1 MKTDAQILMYNF
13 KEDERTRQ
21 ISRYLNIAG
30 ISCKTVPVTDYL
42 HPLGY
47 LFGLTGFSPSP
58 QFNLGGNFSDEML
71 VMHNFSQEQQTDFL
85 GFFHREGLVHVNL
98 KAVLTP
104 VTQHWSSLKLHDELA
119 KEHSMMHKKPR

>member
-1 MKTDAQILMYNF
+1 MKTDAQILLYNF
-13 KEDERTRQ
+13 KENERTKQ
-21 ISRYLNIAG
+21 ITRYLNIAG

-47 LFGLTGFSPSP
+47 LFGLPGFQPSP
-58 QFNLGGNFSDEML
+58 QFNLGGNFADEML
-71 VMHNFSQEQQTDFL
+71 IMHNFSQDQQTAFL
-85 GFFHREGLVHVNL
+85 NFFHTSHLTPVDL

-119 KEHSMMHKKPR
+119 KEHALMHRK

>member
-85 GFFHREGLVHVNL
+85 GFFHRNGLAPVDL
-98 KAVLTP
+98 KAGLTP
-104 VTQHWSSLKLHDELA
+104 VTQHWSSLKLHGELS
-119 KEHSMMHKKPR
+119 KEHK

>member
-1 MKTDAQILMYNF
+1 MNTQPAALLYNF
-13 KEDERTRQ
+13 NDPERLRQ
-21 ISRYLNIAG
+21 IRRYLNRQKV
-30 ISCKTVPVTDYL
+30 KTRIITAPEFL

-85 GFFHREGLVHVNL
+85 GFFHRNGLAPVDL

-104 VTQHWSSLKLHDELA
+104 VTQHWSSLKLHGELS
-119 KEHSMMHKKPR
+119 KEHTLMHKK

>member
-1 MKTDAQILMYNF
+1 MKTDAMILMYNF

-21 ISRYLNIAG
+21 ILRYLNIAG

-47 LFGLTGFSPSP
+47 LFGLPGFSPSP
-58 QFNLGGNFSDEML
+58 QFNLGGNFADEML
-71 VMHNFSQEQQTDFL
+71 VMHNFSQEQQTAFL
-85 GFFHREGLVHVNL
+85 GFFHRNGLAPVDL

-104 VTQHWSSLKLHDELA
+104 VTQHWSSLKLHGELS
-119 KEHSMMHKKPR
+119 KEHTLMHKK

>member
-1 MKTDAQILMYNF
+1 MKADVKVLMYNF
-13 KEDERTRQ
+13 REDERTRQ

-30 ISCKTVPVTDYL
+30 ISYKTVPVTDYL

-47 LFGLTGFSPSP
+47 LFGLPGFSPSP
-58 QFNLGGNFSDEML
+58 QFNLGGNFSEEML

-85 GFFHREGLVHVNL
+85 SFFHREGLTPVAL

-104 VTQHWSSLKLHDELA
+104 VTQHWSSLRLHDELS
-119 KEHSMMHKKPR
+119 KEHALMHR

>member
-1 MKTDAQILMYNF
+1 MKTDVKVLMYNF
-13 KEDERTRQ
+13 SEDERTRQ

-30 ISCKTVPVTDYL
+30 LSYKTVPVTDYL

-47 LFGLTGFSPSP
+47 LFGLPGFSPSP

-71 VMHNFSQEQQTDFL
+71 VMYNFSQEQQTAFL
-85 GFFHREGLVHVNL
+85 SFFHREGLTPVAL

-104 VTQHWSSLKLHDELA
+104 VTQHWSSLRLHDELS
-119 KEHSMMHKKPR
+119 KEHTLMHKK

>member
-85 GFFHREGLVHVNL
+85 GFFHRNGLIL
-98 KAVLTP
+98 
-104 VTQHWSSLKLHDELA
+104 
-119 KEHSMMHKKPR
+119 

>member
-1 MKTDAQILMYNF
+1 MYNF

-85 GFFHREGLVHVNL
+85 GFFHRNGLAPVDL

>member
-1 MKTDAQILMYNF
+1 MKADVKVLMYNF
-13 KEDERTRQ
+13 SEDERTRQ

-30 ISCKTVPVTDYL
+30 ISYKTVPVTDYL

-47 LFGLTGFSPSP
+47 LFGLPGFSPSP
-58 QFNLGGNFSDEML
+58 QFNLSGNFSEEML

-85 GFFHREGLVHVNL
+85 SFFHREGLTPVAL

-104 VTQHWSSLKLHDELA
+104 VTQHWSSLRLHDELS
-119 KEHSMMHKKPR
+119 KEHALMHR